1 LFVRLKFFAAINE
14 AIMLKRHE
22 DALAQR
28 IDTVAWKGF
37 SFIEWWELKSWYEK
51 DRIGKGIWRDLYDR
65 FKEIADDNEA
75 ELYLYQ
81 SDSGVML
88 LHSDG
93 LNKIPSTGVWEGVSG
108 DKKQENND
116 DE

>member
-1 LFVRLKFFAAINE
+1 
-14 AIMLKRHE
+14 MLKRHE

-51 DRIGKGIWRDLYDR
+51 DRIGKGVWRDLYDR

-93 LNKIPSTGVWEGVSG
+93 LNKIPPTGVWEGVSG